1 MERDFQKKKALDR
14 FLEFLGFEIVEEEAE
29 QREPVIVLDEKSYKH
44 NVHNVCFFDK
54 KLKSNNLEQ
63 GHDKMAVINK
73 KIEVCDTK
81 VFNCKLS
88 SFEDVRKVADYLKDN
103 NSVVV
108 NLNDLDIEQAERAL
122 NYLSGVI
129 FAIAGRGSR
138 VGTGVFIFT
147 PASVFIDNTD
157 KDSEITGTKMFKVK
171 LFSKTESA

>member
-1 MERDFQKKKALDR
+1 VQLERDFQKKKALDR
-14 FLEFLGFEIVEEEAE
+14 FLEFLGFEIIEEEAE
-29 QREPVIVLDEKSYKH
+29 QREPVIVLDGKSYK
-44 NVHNVCFFDK
+44 HNVCFFDK
-54 KLKSNNLEQ
+54 KLKSKNLEP